1 MELVRKCVAE
11 NRKEV
16 PSLLILGEPSPS
28 IALDTYCWRFKI
40 LLCFLEA
47 FIGNND
53 INLQNEDVYKHPGL
67 EFWT

>member
-28 IALDTYCWRFKI
+28 IA
-40 LLCFLEA
+40 
-47 FIGNND
+47 
-53 INLQNEDVYKHPGL
+53 
-67 EFWT
+67 WTPTAEGSKYFYASLKPS